1 MKIVKK
7 LFAAALCSLAVGA
20 ANAAL
25 IPVSEKFDPITD
37 QAVTQAKPFTFT
49 FKLFDKLALAGV
61 SPSDI
66 VSAYLDIFL
75 TDPENGSEKFVIT
88 IGDNLQSVTGNGNN
102 QVNNGNG
109 QALDRIHLVAA
120 LADLQD
126 GGDLAVKFASNNGN
140 YAVATAELTAFFN
153 EPVADVPEP
162 ASAALLGLGM
172 LGFLAARRRR
182 SA

>member
-1 MKIVKK
+1 MNIIKK
-7 LFAAALCSLAVGA
+7 LFAAALCSLAVGSA
-20 ANAAL
+20 HAGL
-25 IPVSEKFDPITD
+25 IPVSEKFDPANDQPITE
-37 QAVTQAKPFTFT
+37 ATSFTFT
-49 FKLFDKLALAGV
+49 FNIFDKLTLAGV

-75 TDPENGSEKFVIT
+75 TDPQNGNEKYVIT
-88 IGDNLQSVTGNGNN
+88 IGNNLQSVTGTGNN

-109 QALDRIHLVAA
+109 QALDRINLVAA
-120 LADLQD
+120 LADLKD
-126 GGDLAVKFASNNGN
+126 GGDLAVKFASTTGN
-140 YAVATAELTAFFN
+140 YAVATAELTAFVN

-182 SA
+182 A